1 MLSPS
6 TQADEVAD
14 AMIEARML
22 TELFPLHCLDVR

>member
-14 AMIEARML
+14 TMIEARML
-22 TELFPLHCLDVR
+22 TGVFPLHCLGVG